1 MLYIKKRQKNQQVEP
16 ARLEEEGDLEVVQV
30 LNETIVD
37 ISSIKIGL
45 PKNLIQEESKHQIK
59 LTLTEI
65 HKQFGAKIPTLHPVK
80 DMKINNEDLDKNLKK
95 LEKTELLRSEQVKSL
110 KGNVEEQISKFKEK
124 QKFIQTCKYLK

>member
-16 ARLEEEGDLEVVQV
+16 ARLDEEGDLEVVQV

-59 LTLTEI
+59 LTLTEVWP
-65 HKQFGAKIPTLHPVK
+65 QATRN
-80 DMKINNEDLDKNLKK
+80 IN
-95 LEKTELLRSEQVKSL
+95 
-110 KGNVEEQISKFKEK
+110 
-124 QKFIQTCKYLK
+124 